1 MSSGTSETP
10 NRTPD
15 CLIEQRGHVLVIT
28 LNRPEARNA
37 LTGDMMR
44 LMGEAWDRMDDD
56 PEIRVAV
63 LTGAEGTFCA
73 GADLKAMSATPAGDR
88 IHGADG
94 GGGMDLTRMPGLLK
108 GRRPSKPLIAAV
120 EGYAIAGGTE
130 ILLGTDIRV
139 AGAGARFG
147 LSEPKWGLFPIGGST
162 VRLPRQ
168 IPHTAAAD
176 ILLTGRHIDAAQAL
190 AWGLIGEV
198 VPDGQA
204 LTRALELAEMIA
216 NNSPV
221 AVQAILKSIRDTEG
235 LHELEAF
242 AVETA
247 IGVEV
252 FRSEDSREG
261 PRAFAEKR
269 KPNFTG
275 R

>member
-1 MSSGTSETP
+1 M
-10 NRTPD
+10 
-15 CLIEQRGHVLVIT
+15 
-28 LNRPEARNA
+28 
-37 LTGDMMR
+37 
-44 LMGEAWDRMDDD
+44 
-56 PEIRVAV
+56 
-63 LTGAEGTFCA
+63 
-73 GADLKAMSATPAGDR
+73 
-88 IHGADG
+88 
-94 GGGMDLTRMPGLLK
+94 
-108 GRRPSKPLIAAV
+108 
-120 EGYAIAGGTE
+120 
-130 ILLGTDIRV
+130 
-139 AGAGARFG
+139 
-147 LSEPKWGLFPIGGST
+147 
-162 VRLPRQ
+162 RLPRQ